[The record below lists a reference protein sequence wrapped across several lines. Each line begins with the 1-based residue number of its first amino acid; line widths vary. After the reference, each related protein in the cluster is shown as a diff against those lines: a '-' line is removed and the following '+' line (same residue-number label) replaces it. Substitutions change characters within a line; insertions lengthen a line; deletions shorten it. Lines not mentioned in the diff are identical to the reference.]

1 MLLRTHPI
9 MHFTQRMCCE
19 HSGTRCQKTPQGGVH
34 VQNRVT
40 LTAPGIPT
48 YYYAGDFIVF
58 MLIGVCLWT
67 SAHKTFWQHNRCCL
81 SKHAALKTC
90 DFYYSCMTCYFIF
103 HALVWLHAGSEPV
116 TRPDVEPHNHRDVS
130 HLLVKTCY
138 VSSLKLGVFTIA
150 IFFSNVF

>member
-1 MLLRTHPI
+1 
-9 MHFTQRMCCE
+9 MHCTQRMCCE
-19 HSGTRCQKTPQGGVH
+19 HSGTRCQKTPQGRVH

-40 LTAPGIPT
+40 LRAPGIPT
-48 YYYAGDFIVF
+48 YYYAGDFIVYADWCMSMNF
-58 MLIGVCLWT
+58 SSQTFLAAQQMLF
-67 SAHKTFWQHNRCCL
+67 A
-81 SKHAALKTC
+81 KHAALKTC

-103 HALVWLHAGSEPV
+103 NALVWLHAESEPV

-138 VSSLKLGVFTIA
+138 VLSLKLGVFTIA

>member
-1 MLLRTHPI
+1 

-58 MLIGVCLWT
+58 MLIVYVYELQLTKIFGSTTDVVC
-67 SAHKTFWQHNRCCL
+67 QN
-81 SKHAALKTC
+81 
-90 DFYYSCMTCYFIF
+90 MQ
-103 HALVWLHAGSEPV
+103 P
-116 TRPDVEPHNHRDVS
+116 
-130 HLLVKTCY
+130 
-138 VSSLKLGVFTIA
+138 
-150 IFFSNVF
+150 